1 MTGLGSIEDSV
12 FLSLLVFV
20 LVLLRVVTSA
30 VLRIHLTSPVETV
43 THGVIC
49 MLPVFRLAL
58 P

>member
-1 MTGLGSIEDSV
+1 MGLGSIEDLV

-20 LVLLRVVTSA
+20 LMLLQVVTSA
-30 VLRIHLTSPVETV
+30 VLRVHLVSPVETV
-43 THGVIC
+43 THGVIS